1 MLTISGLGATQLPY
15 SCTASICY
23 GIGSYDQTIRQMQN
37 AINRYVALVPSLKAI
52 SVDGK
57 IGSGTVAALKAIKDW
72 MPTNAAPYVA
82 LVNASI
88 SKETAAASAGS
99 LASLLSS
106 YVGASPSA
114 PPVVTQPTKPPSTSP
129 VPSLPPNI
137 PDLFTPPSGASNKK
151 WYVLGALAL
160 AGVGGLAYWNYREN
174 AK

>member
-1 MLTISGLGATQLPY
+1 MISGLGATQLPY

-23 GIGSYDQTIRQMQN
+23 GIGSYHQTILQMQN

-52 SVDGK
+52 AVDGK
-57 IGSGTVAALKAIKDW
+57 IGAGTVTALKAIKDW

-88 SKETAAASAGS
+88 SKETAAASAAS

-106 YVGASPSA
+106 YVGASSSV
-114 PPVVTQPTKPPSTSP
+114 PPVVTQPSTPSSSSSP

-174 AK
+174 AR